1 MRIAE
6 HATNLFDRSKA
17 GKPICITQP
26 PPLRCSNQN
35 PSPDAADTS
44 AAESSPIR
52 ERNPS
57 AGQNPKSRY
66 PRAFHD

>member
-6 HATNLFDRSKA
+6 YATGLFDRSKA
-17 GKPICITQP
+17 SKPICITQL

-35 PSPDAADTS
+35 SSPDAANIS
-44 AAESSPIR
+44 PAKSSPIR

-66 PRAFHD
+66 PRAFRG